1 MSLSLLLLLLLV
13 CSAQAS
19 HYYGS
24 VMTYYPKTT
33 NADGS
38 MTVDLHYNLNIHCG
52 SVFTVLTCSSN
63 NCGTAVVHSVSK
75 ESDIFTWCQ
84 NEGLVTLQ
92 VPPNAPF
99 QLLLSGGAWINFIR
113 NSIGSVKAVTL
124 VEPRNRSDTS
134 QANRSPQTNILA
146 LVRVPSNCPRDF
158 NLLTFDLDGDQ
169 VKCRYAN
176 STLSECDQCTPP
188 SVLNLST
195 SCILSFS
202 PTDSINEGP
211 WAVQLVMEDFPTQN
225 ITLTRTDGVQTTIT
239 TNNAISQLPVQFV
252 LRVDRAVP
260 SCTEGLYLPKFLP
273 PTPDNKAQLYAPVD
287 ETLEIS
293 INATANIS
301 MISDLLFSGPYN
313 MNQTTLGAGQYILS
327 WTPSENQTG
336 ESHPVCFVVQA
347 VFNSVTYQSEL
358 RCVIVNVGY
367 DPFPIPIF
375 LGLRMK
381 VSALFSLSE
390 DYIIDN
396 IVELIRAELLSQG
409 LPSDLPLKLNF
420 STTAPSAVSP

>member
-1 MSLSLLLLLLLV
+1 MYSNCFVAFCNWCFPLLFPVVPTFHPPSLAGVGERQICKGRETEGEAVFGGRCVGVGIQLSLCGETNTCIMSLSLLLLLLLLV
-13 CSAQAS
+13 CSTQAS

-24 VMTYYPKTT
+24 VMSYYPKTT

-38 MTVDLHYNLNIHCG
+38 ITVDLHYNLNIHCG

-75 ESDIFTWCQ
+75 ESDILTWCQ

-158 NLLTFDLDGDQ
+158 NLLMFDPDGDQ

-195 SCILSFS
+195 PSTSTHQQPAKRPDYEDIDEEWLREQRTQS
-202 PTDSINEGP
+202 
-211 WAVQLVMEDFPTQN
+211 AVLENSTLRIVQEMQAVSSQARAIAAHTRQLV
-225 ITLTRTDGVQTTIT
+225 
-239 TNNAISQLPVQFV
+239 S
-252 LRVDRAVP
+252 AVTAL
-260 SCTEGLYLPKFLP
+260 SM
-273 PTPDNKAQLYAPVD
+273 
-287 ETLEIS
+287 S
-293 INATANIS
+293 INALAR
-301 MISDLLFSGPYN
+301 GVEEG
-313 MNQTTLGAGQYILS
+313 LGC
-327 WTPSENQTG
+327 G
-336 ESHPVCFVVQA
+336 E
-347 VFNSVTYQSEL
+347 VTES
-358 RCVIVNVGY
+358 
-367 DPFPIPIF
+367 
-375 LGLRMK
+375 
-381 VSALFSLSE
+381 
-390 DYIIDN
+390 
-396 IVELIRAELLSQG
+396 
-409 LPSDLPLKLNF
+409 
-420 STTAPSAVSP
+420 

>member
-1 MSLSLLLLLLLV
+1 MPLPLLLLLLV
-13 CSAQAS
+13 CSSQAS
-19 HYYGS
+19 HYHGT
-24 VMTYYPKTT
+24 VMTYYPKNT

-38 MTVDLHYNLNIHCG
+38 MTVELQYNLNFHC
-52 SVFTVLTCSSN
+52 SLDITSWTCPSN
-63 NCGTAVVHSVSK
+63 NCGTVSSEVAHSVTKDSSPF
-75 ESDIFTWCQ
+75 EWCQ
-84 NEGLVTLQ
+84 RDGIISLEGPT
-92 VPPNAPF
+92 NAPF
-99 QLLLSGGAWINFIR
+99 QLLLSGGDWINFIR

-124 VEPRNRSDTS
+124 VELRNRSDTN

-146 LVRVPSNCPRDF
+146 VVRVPSNCPRDF
-158 NLLTFDLDGDQ
+158 NLLTFDPDGDQ

-195 SCILSFS
+195 SCTLSFS

-225 ITLTRTDGVQTTIT
+225 ITLTQTDGVQTTIT
-239 TNNAISQLPVQFV
+239 TNNAISKIPLQFV
-252 LRVDRAVP
+252 FNVDRAVP

-273 PTPDNKAQLYAPVD
+273 PTPDNRAQLYTPVNQ
-287 ETLEIS
+287 TLEIS

-313 MNQTTLGAGQYILS
+313 MNQTTLGAGQFILS

-336 ESHPVCFVVQA
+336 KSHPVCFVVQA

-367 DPFPIPIF
+367 DPYLIPIF
-375 LGLRMK
+375 VGLKMK
-381 VSALFSLSE
+381 VSALSSLSE

-396 IVELIRAELLSQG
+396 IIKVVRAEMLSQGVPSDFPLSLIRA
-409 LPSDLPLKLNF
+409 KL
-420 STTAPSAVSP
+420 V